1 MQDMPMDLPAILL
14 PDAAHLRLDSLTAAP
29 DGQALTLVLASTQTT
44 APCPLCGTVTT
55 RIHSRYTRTVLDLPW
70 AGMLVQ
76 LRLHVHKFF
85 CSARDCIRTIFTERL
100 PHVLAPR
107 ARRTRRL
114 ATAQQRIGLALGDAA
129 GERLADELA
138 YPAGTDTLL
147 DAVRQAP
154 IPTAPPATKVGID
167 DWAKCKGQ
175 SYATIV
181 VDLETRQPIDLLP
194 ERSAECVAQWLQEH
208 PGVEIISRDRGGVY
222 AEGARQG
229 APDAVQVADRWHLL
243 KNLGEA
249 VLQVLQTHQAAIEV
263 ALAPAQPSAAGPA
276 APGAATEQGQSAP
289 QPSAPG
295 KESPPL
301 SRAGQERQQRQE
313 NRQARYDAIQQ
324 LHQRGWSLRAI
335 AQHLNLERKTVR
347 KYLHAFDCPHPQ
359 RRPSRPSLLDPYKP
373 YLLERWNAGCRN
385 AMRLLQEIEAQGFR
399 GKRSIVRAFL
409 TQLRKAQGLPP
420 RSRNPSSSR
429 VSPAT
434 TERPP
439 TLRNLTWSIIRRPDR
454 RAAREQ
460 EQLDRLREVA
470 PDLDTIV
477 RLAEDFAVILREQR
491 GEELDGWLERA
502 STSGIRGMR
511 TFAASLRQ
519 DYAAVKAAAT
529 LPWSNGPTEGNIN
542 RLKLLKRQMYGR
554 AKLDLLRQRVL
565 AG

>member
-1 MQDMPMDLPAILL
+1 MDIPAILL

-29 DGQALTLVLASTQTT
+29 DGQALTLVLASTQT
-44 APCPLCGTVTT
+44 AASCPLCGTLTT

-70 AGMLVQ
+70 AGTLVQ
-76 LRLHVHKFF
+76 LRLRVHKFF

-114 ATAQQRIGLALGDAA
+114 VTAQQRIGLALGGAA
-129 GERLADELA
+129 GERLAEELV

-154 IPTAPPATKVGID
+154 IPPAPPATKIGID

-181 VDLETRQPIDLLP
+181 VDLESHQPIDLLP

-222 AEGARQG
+222 ADGARQG

-249 VLQVLQTHQAAIEV
+249 VLQVLQAHQAAIET
-263 ALAPAQPSAAGPA
+263 ALAPQQPSTAGLA
-276 APGAATEQGQSAP
+276 APSGATAQGQSAP
-289 QPSAPG
+289 EPAASEVESQPA
-295 KESPPL
+295 
-301 SRAGQERQQRQE
+301 SRAQQERQQRQAQ
-313 NRQARYDAIQQ
+313 RQARYDAIQQ

-347 KYLHAFDCPHPQ
+347 NYLHAAQCPHPQ

-385 AMRLLQEIEAQGFR
+385 AMLLLREIEARGFA

-409 TQLRKAQGLPP
+409 TQLRKAEGLPP
-420 RSRNPSSSR
+420 RSRSASGSGMARDPKQ
-429 VSPAT
+429 
-434 TERPP
+434 RPP
-439 TLRNLTWSIIRRPDR
+439 TLRNLTWSIIRQPDR
-454 RAAREQ
+454 READEQ
-460 EQLDRLREVA
+460 LQLDRLVQIETELHTVV
-470 PDLDTIV
+470 T
-477 RLAEDFAVILREQR
+477 LAQDFAAMLREQR
-491 GEELDGWLERA
+491 AADLDAWLERA
-502 STSGIRGMR
+502 RESGLRAMR
-511 TFAASLRQ
+511 AFAVSLGQ
-519 DYAAVKAAAT
+519 DYAAVKAAAS

-542 RLKLLKRQMYGR
+542 RLKMLKRQMYGR

>member
-1 MQDMPMDLPAILL
+1 
-14 PDAAHLRLDSLTAAP
+14 
-29 DGQALTLVLASTQTT
+29 
-44 APCPLCGTVTT
+44 VTT

-76 LRLHVHKFF
+76 LRLHMHKFF

-107 ARRTRRL
+107 ARRTHRL
-114 ATAQQRIGLALGDAA
+114 ATAQQRIGLALGGAA
-129 GERLADELA
+129 GERLAEELA

-154 IPTAPPATKVGID
+154 IPPAPPATKVGID

-181 VDLETRQPIDLLP
+181 VDLETHQPIDLLP

-222 AEGARQG
+222 ADGARQG

-249 VLQVLQTHQAAIEV
+249 VLQVLQAHQAAIEA
-263 ALAPAQPSAAGPA
+263 ALTPNQPPTSGSEASSGVPATHDPEAELSVPA
-276 APGAATEQGQSAP
+276 LGED
-289 QPSAPG
+289 
-295 KESPPL
+295 PP
-301 SRAGQERQQRQE
+301 SRAEQVRQQRQAR
-313 NRQARYDAIQQ
+313 RQVRYDTIQD
-324 LHQRGWSLRAI
+324 LHQQGWSICAI
-335 AQHLNLERKTVR
+335 ANHLGVERKTVR
-347 KYLHAFDCPHPQ
+347 KYLRAATCPYPQ
-359 RRPSRPSLLDPYKP
+359 RRAARSSLLDPYKA
-373 YLLERWNAGCRN
+373 YLLERWNAGCHN
-385 AMRLLQEIEAQGFR
+385 AMQLLREIEAHGFR
-399 GKRSIVRAFL
+399 GRRSIVRAFL
-409 TQLRKAQGLPP
+409 TQVRKAQGLPP
-420 RSRNPSSSR
+420 RSRNPSSAYVPR
-429 VSPAT
+429 DP

-454 RAAREQ
+454 REAREQ

-470 PDLDTIV
+470 TDLDTVV

-511 TFAASLRQ
+511 TFATSLRQ

>member
-1 MQDMPMDLPAILL
+1 MDLPTILL

-29 DGQALTLVLASTQTT
+29 DGQVLTLVLASTQTA
-44 APCPLCGTVTT
+44 APCPMCGTVTT

-76 LRLHVHKFF
+76 LRLHVQKFF

-100 PHVLAPR
+100 PQVLAPR

-114 ATAQQRIGLALGDAA
+114 ATAQQRIGLALGGAA
-129 GERLADELA
+129 GERLADALA

-154 IPTAPPATKVGID
+154 IPPAPPATKVGID

-181 VDLETRQPIDLLP
+181 VDLETHQPIDLLP

-243 KNLGEA
+243 KNLGVA
-249 VLQVLQTHQAAIEV
+249 VLQVLQSHQAAIEA
-263 ALAPAQPSAAGPA
+263 ALAPPQPPDSGPA
-276 APGAATEQGQSAP
+276 APSAATEPGNPAP
-289 QPSAPG
+289 ASSAPG
-295 KESPPL
+295 VEARPP
-301 SRAGQERQQRQE
+301 SRAQQERQQRQE
-313 NRQARYDAIQQ
+313 KRQARYDTIQQ

-335 AQHLNLERKTVR
+335 AQHLNVERKTVR
-347 KYLHAFDCPHPQ
+347 KYLHAAYCPHPQ
-359 RRPSRPSLLDPYKP
+359 RRPSRPSLLGPYKP

-385 AMRLLQEIEAQGFR
+385 AMQLLQEIEAQGFG

-409 TQLRKAQGLPP
+409 TQLRKAEGLPP
-420 RSRNPSSSR
+420 RSR
-429 VSPAT
+429 SPFGSGKARDPRQ
-434 TERPP
+434 RPP

-454 RAAREQ
+454 READEQ
-460 EQLDRLREVA
+460 LQLDRLLRVDPELNTVV
-470 PDLDTIV
+470 T
-477 RLAEDFAVILREQR
+477 LAQDFAALLREQHAAD
-491 GEELDGWLERA
+491 LDAWLERA
-502 STSGIRGMR
+502 RSSGLRAMR
-511 TFAASLRQ
+511 AFAISLGQ
-519 DYAAVKAAAT
+519 DYAAVKAAT
-529 LPWSNGPTEGNIN
+529 SLPWSNGPTEGNIN
-542 RLKLLKRQMYGR
+542 RLKMLKRQMYGR